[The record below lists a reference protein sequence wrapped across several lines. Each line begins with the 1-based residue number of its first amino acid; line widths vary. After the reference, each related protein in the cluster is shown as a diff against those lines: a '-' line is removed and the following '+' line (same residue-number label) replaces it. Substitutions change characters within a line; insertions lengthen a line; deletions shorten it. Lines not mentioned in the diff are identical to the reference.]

1 MSRDFWLSCGHHLLD
16 RDTRGRL
23 IVTDDFLKAYFARP
37 ELVPPEDAGAAE
49 LELWRGLL
57 EEPRQFVAPATIS
70 SIDDLDA
77 RENWQLVLHWR
88 DQLLQYATLEEAY
101 LDIVVNRR
109 KFPHLF
115 INQLVQV
122 ILRNVLDG
130 SGDAFVLR
138 AAELFFRSQQLV
150 SLNGCLISADEE
162 SHAELASQ
170 PASPLHALLNL
181 SASGEMDVL
190 NEHNADSYWER
201 SDRFDLGLDLSAG
214 RRGLAAL
221 GEVIVLWLRHLLGL
235 EATVSPLTEV
245 REVPLT
251 WYVGLDV
258 EATRLGD
265 SLWAGKSLNERAQ
278 RRLVGLYQLDIAK
291 FTNPDAKPTIYLL
304 LAMSDEMSL
313 FLKPQNLLT
322 GLPLHEL
329 ETVQ

>member
-16 RDTRGRL
+16 RDSRGRL

-37 ELVPPEDAGAAE
+37 ELMPPDDACASEPE
-49 LELWRGLL
+49 LRHSLL
-57 EEPRQFVAPATIS
+57 ADPRQFVSPARIG

-77 RENWQLVLHWR
+77 RDNWQLVLNWR
-88 DQLLQYATLEEAY
+88 DQLLQHATLEDAY

-130 SGDAFVLR
+130 SDDAFVLR

-162 SHAELASQ
+162 SYAEIASQ

-181 SASGEMDVL
+181 SPGREMDVL

-245 REVPLT
+245 RGVPLT

-265 SLWAGKSLNERAQ
+265 ALWAGKSLDERAE

-291 FTNPDAKPTIYLL
+291 LTNADAQPAIYLL
-304 LAMSDEMSL
+304 LAMSDQMTL
-313 FLKPQNLLT
+313 FLKPQNLVT